1 MRNRDRFRGCLCGG
15 AVGDA
20 LGYPVKDAEDSEIFL
35 RWGENGITE
44 YAPDEGGVAEVS
56 ANTQLTLYTA
66 NALLAASTARRVTGE
81 KTRPYRQYLIDCYR
95 DWYRAQEKNDGAAS
109 AGTCAWLCGIPELN
123 DSRAP
128 DIGAVKLDHVM
139 GKAVFRILP
148 LSSFGKIR

>member
-20 LGYPVKDAEDSEIFL
+20 LGYPVKDAEDSEIFR

-44 YAPDEGGVAEVS
+44 YVPDEGGVAEVS
-56 ANTQLTLYTA
+56 ANTQLSLYTA

-95 DWYRAQEKNDGAAS
+95 DWYHAHVPAEAPPS
-109 AGTCAWLCGIPELN
+109 LFSCA
-123 DSRAP
+123 RYQT
-128 DIGAVKLDHVM
+128 
-139 GKAVFRILP
+139 R
-148 LSSFGKIR
+148 